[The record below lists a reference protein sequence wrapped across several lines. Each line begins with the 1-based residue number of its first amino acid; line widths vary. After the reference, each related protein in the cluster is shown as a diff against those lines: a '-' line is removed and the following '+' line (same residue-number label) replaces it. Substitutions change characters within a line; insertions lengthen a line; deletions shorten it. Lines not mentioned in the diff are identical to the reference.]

1 MLGRR
6 SLMLG
11 MVAGSAV
18 AATGC
23 RRKTPSE
30 SVGKGALGAK
40 QAYPWVPDRR
50 DGTFENPV
58 LLADYSD
65 PDAIR
70 VGDAY
75 YLIASSFA
83 ATPALPILESR
94 DLVNWTLIGHALR
107 NLPDPRYREVQ
118 HGAGI
123 WAPSL
128 REHAGTFYLFAP
140 TPDEGIYVLRAPHPR
155 GPWSEPELLLPGKGL
170 IDPCPFWDDDGK
182 AYLVHAYARSRAGI
196 KDRLRLRPMS
206 PDAKQV
212 LGEGEIVYFDPEH
225 QPTLEG
231 PKLYKRNGFYYIL
244 APAGGVE
251 KGWQLAL
258 RSRDI
263 FGPYEAR
270 TVLEQGRTPVNGP
283 HQGALV
289 DTPSG
294 EWWFLHFQDAGIYGR
309 VVHLNPVTWQEDWP
323 LMGESPDGKTRQ
335 PVLRHKKPNLPP
347 QPVAVPETSD
357 EFASGELRPCWQW
370 HANHSEEWFSLRAR
384 PGYLRLNPVCLPG
397 LELLKAP
404 NLLLQKLPAR
414 SFRLETEIEVSQDS
428 EGLRAGLVVMGD
440 SHAALVVEQ
449 RAGVRAVALLIDGRS
464 LFSANL
470 PNGPVRLRVAL
481 ADGGSCRFEYT
492 AHAQATVRLE
502 PTFQAQRG
510 RWIGTKVGLFA
521 LCEGSAAAAG
531 HADFSYFRFSPG

>member
-1 MLGRR
+1 
-6 SLMLG
+6 
-11 MVAGSAV
+11 
-18 AATGC
+18 
-23 RRKTPSE
+23 
-30 SVGKGALGAK
+30 
-40 QAYPWVPDRR
+40 
-50 DGTFENPV
+50 
-58 LLADYSD
+58 
-65 PDAIR
+65 
-70 VGDAY
+70 
-75 YLIASSFA
+75 
-83 ATPALPILESR
+83 
-94 DLVNWTLIGHALR
+94 
-107 NLPDPRYREVQ
+107 
-118 HGAGI
+118 
-123 WAPSL
+123 
-128 REHAGTFYLFAP
+128 
-140 TPDEGIYVLRAPHPR
+140 
-155 GPWSEPELLLPGKGL
+155 
-170 IDPCPFWDDDGK
+170 
-182 AYLVHAYARSRAGI
+182 
-196 KDRLRLRPMS
+196 
-206 PDAKQV
+206 
-212 LGEGEIVYFDPEH
+212 
-225 QPTLEG
+225 
-231 PKLYKRNGFYYIL
+231 
-244 APAGGVE
+244 
-251 KGWQLAL
+251 
-258 RSRDI
+258 
-263 FGPYEAR
+263 
-270 TVLEQGRTPVNGP
+270 
-283 HQGALV
+283 
-289 DTPSG
+289 
-294 EWWFLHFQDAGIYGR
+294 
-309 VVHLNPVTWQEDWP
+309 
-323 LMGESPDGKTRQ
+323 
-335 PVLRHKKPNLPP
+335 
-347 QPVAVPETSD
+347 VPETSD